1 MYWLQDANV
10 NAEGTDPLGLANIKG
25 SMEFIPAMGEAIKK
39 ALDPTITEK
48 FFLKL
53 EQDAK
58 NANATITGQLTQN
71 VKVVEKLLYDVFEQN
86 IELGFQYQD
95 AADFLKQMAGD
106 LGKSIPLSKE
116 NTEAAITLSK
126 AMGVSA
132 TEVGKLYSSFMKMG
146 YSQEATTEKLEK
158 TFKTARQY
166 GIDANKLTA
175 TVAANVFKAQ
185 AYGFKDGVDGLTKMA
200 AQAQKVGVSMELAQK
215 AADKAF
221 DPEGAIEMASAMQLL
236 GGNVGALADPF
247 QLLYMAQSDV
257 GGLQEQIG
265 RASASMVDFNKKTGE
280 FSISPEMRRN
290 LTEQAKAMN
299 MSYDELADAAIKFR
313 KEQELSSRVN
323 MAGFSEEEK
332 NLITSFAEIGKG
344 GEVKVK
350 IPGTDQLLDVSELKN
365 NTDAMAKL
373 KTAQD
378 DASKDTKQV
387 ALDQLSVLKQINNSL
402 LDVSLQGIRGG
413 FNVKDRLIEANK
425 ARSEETTFGYDKLK
439 EQLGQAITS
448 EMEAYITTIENVN
461 QTLILALKS
470 PELTKGIELMSETA
484 QLVFKTMETAAVVL
498 SDILK
503 GDGSQALSDIKTAL
517 DELKTKAEKI
527 ITDSGI
533 NTEEIKK
540 KVEEKIEELK
550 NVPIFK
556 NILGENTIEGLSPE
570 IIIPET
576 PKIGEQLE
584 QMAVLNKEVKSE
596 EKTLM
601 LGGQAKI
608 TLEIVSN
615 DTELSAKID
624 EKELNEKVTNKVTE
638 MLGKDYAQLLINPIP
653 FG

>member
-1 MYWLQDANV
+1 MYWLQTDV
-10 NAEGTDPLGLANIKG
+10 NTEGTDPLGLANIKG
-25 SMEFIPAMGEAIKK
+25 SMDFIPAMYDAIRKS
-39 ALDPTITEK
+39 LDPTITEK

-58 NANATITGQLTQN
+58 NANATISGQITQN

-86 IELGFQYQD
+86 VKLGFQYQD

-116 NTEAAITLSK
+116 NTESAIILSK

-158 TFKTARQY
+158 TFKTAREY

-185 AYGFKDGVDGLTKMA
+185 AYGFKDGIDGLTKMA

-221 DPEGAIEMASAMQLL
+221 DPEGAIEMASAMQML

-247 QLLYMAQSDV
+247 QLMYMAQSDV

-265 RASASMVDFNKKTGE
+265 KASASMVDFNKKTGE

-290 LTEQAKAMN
+290 LKEQANAMN

-313 KEQELSSRVN
+313 KEQELSSRVD
-323 MAGFSEEEK
+323 MAGFSEEER

-350 IPGTDQLLDVSELKN
+350 IPGTDQLIDVESLRKN
-365 NTDAMAKL
+365 GDIMEKL
-373 KTAQD
+373 KDAQA
-378 DASKDTKQV
+378 DASKDSKEV

-402 LDVSLQGIRGG
+402 TDVSLQGIRGG
-413 FNVKDRLIEANK
+413 FANKDRIIDANK
-425 ARSEETTFGYDKLK
+425 VRADEKEFGYDKLK
-439 EQLGQAITS
+439 EELGHAITT

-461 QTLILALKS
+461 QTLVLALTS
-470 PELTKGIELMSETA
+470 SELSKGIELMSETA
-484 QLVFKTMETAAVVL
+484 QLVFKTMETAATVL
-498 SDILK
+498 ADILQ
-503 GDGSQALSDIKTAL
+503 GDGSQALADIKTAL
-517 DELKTKAEKI
+517 DDLKTKSETI
-527 ITDSGI
+527 ITNSGI
-533 NTEEIKK
+533 DTEEIKK

-556 NILGENTIEGLSPE
+556 GLLSENAIIPTTPE
-570 IIIPET
+570 IIPDV
-576 PKIGEQLE
+576 PKLNDQLE
-584 QMAVLNKEVKSE
+584 QIAIINKEVKSE
-596 EKTLM
+596 QKTLM
-601 LGGQAKI
+601 VGGEAKI
-608 TLEIVSN
+608 ILEVTSN
-615 DTELSAKID
+615 DQTLSAKID
-624 EKELNEKVTNKVTE
+624 EKDLNDKIKNKVTE
-638 MLGKDYAQLLINPIP
+638 MFSKDYSQTLINALPV
-653 FG
+653 GG